1 KHRLVL
7 VNSRPVDIP
16 SFLVKTKDVISIKSD
31 EKKRK
36 HFREIIKLT
45 KERAVP
51 QWLSVEGENLRG
63 AVTKLPERTDV
74 QFPIRE
80 QLIVELYSK

>member
-1 KHRLVL
+1 M
-7 VNSRPVDIP
+7 DIP

-36 HFREIIKLT
+36 QFREIIKLT

-51 QWLSVEGENLRG
+51 QWLSVERENLRG
-63 AVTKLPERTDV
+63 TVAKLPERADV